1 MFSNMADSSK
11 AGFIVAA
18 STNSSALV
26 EISANFRNHWIF
38 SRISRFE
45 RSIASRVSI
54 SNAHRLSIPLT
65 AVALPNTS
73 CPSRPDSEWTGLV
86 DASRTRLPERA
97 RWTALTPAMTVF
109 PTPPLP
115 PKNT

>member
-1 MFSNMADSSK
+1 MFSNIADSSK

-54 SNAHRLSIPLT
+54 SNAHRFSTPVT
-65 AVALPNTS
+65 AVGLPKTS
-73 CPSRPDSEWTGLV
+73 WPRRPDREWTGLV
-86 DASRTRLPERA
+86 DASRVRLPVRA
-97 RWTALTPAMTVF
+97 RWTAFIPAMTVL

-115 PKNT
+115 PKNV